1 MKKSI
6 IAMFL
11 TVASFGA
18 SARELDFMKNF
29 YDGMALT
36 EVERVIGYQMQ
47 KIPEAQGYQY
57 RTGVIRRKNY
67 QLHCTA
73 GFKTRN
79 TQLHFVACGVTGDK
93 QFVKNQFE
101 HYEATFTKWKS
112 YKLPLV
118 GNEHHPSFK
127 SYSVTFFPEGGDLS
141 SIEIRNDFVNH
152 QASEIDQFHQF
163 HIIIRYNDK

>member
-6 IAMFL
+6 IAMCL
-11 TVASFGA
+11 AVASFGA

-47 KIPEAQGYQY
+47 KIPEVQGYQY
-57 RTGVIRRKNY
+57 RTGFIKRKNY
-67 QLHCTA
+67 EFYCTA
-73 GFKTRN
+73 SFKTRN

-93 QFVKNQFE
+93 QFIKNQFE
-101 HYEATFTKWKS
+101 HYEYTFAKWKS

-118 GNEHHPSFK
+118 SNDYHPSAK

-141 SIEIRNDFVNH
+141 SIEIRTAFVNY
-152 QASEIDQFHQF
+152 QSSEIDQFHQF